1 MFHSELPGLLF
12 VRLSK
17 LLVNHCWF
25 ISFFSLFLSIYL
37 TTYLSFCLSLHQSVR
52 LCIYLSSVYLSV
64 YLPIRLSIDLS
75 VCLFCLSVGL
85 SVCLCICLSIYLFLF
100 GLSIIW
106 RYACVACLLLVGA
119 TRCVIFQLLFCLRS
133 FTGVC
138 QCCWCW
144 WGFHFGVWLSAGQY
158 FYGVLIFSWY
168 FLIF

>member
-64 YLPIRLSIDLS
+64 YLPVRLSIDLS

-85 SVCLCICLSIYLFLF
+85 SVCLSIYLFLF

-106 RYACVACLLLVGA
+106 RCACVACLLLVGA

>member
-1 MFHSELPGLLF
+1 M
-12 VRLSK
+12 
-17 LLVNHCWF
+17 
-25 ISFFSLFLSIYL
+25 IYIVL
-37 TTYLSFCLSLHQSVR
+37 LSF
-52 LCIYLSSVYLSV
+52 SVYLSYYLSIILSISPSICAPV
-64 YLPIRLSIDLS
+64 YLSIICLS
-75 VCLFCLSVGL
+75 VCLSACPSVYRSICLSVGL

-158 FYGVLIFSWY
+158 FYGVLIFS
-168 FLIF
+168 